1 MSHVT
6 NDPELPLVNLLD
18 DLAKCF
24 DMAEEFHGPG
34 RTGAADAADMIR
46 DLRFRYCSAEQIPP
60 GGIGA
65 GEWLDYLCEVL
76 PTVPLKELRRR
87 WQEAGKSP

>member
-6 NDPELPLVNLLD
+6 NGPELPLVNLLD

-24 DMAEEFHGPG
+24 DMAEEFYGPG

-46 DLRFRYCSAEQIPP
+46 DLRFRYCRPDATTQRTAR
-60 GGIGA
+60 GT
-65 GEWLDYLCEVL
+65 VL
-76 PTVPLKELRRR
+76 R
-87 WQEAGKSP
+87 